1 MGYMSR
7 CYCSV
12 FRKLIAPVSGQ
23 AIAEFAMAVTIL
35 LIFIF
40 AAIDFGR
47 ALNDLQV
54 MADLTRQGSNLASR
68 GTPLGG
74 NTGAVAAVVS
84 GESSLDLVN
93 NGDVI
98 ITAVTNTNDVYKITG
113 QDSSTTD
120 GLTKFSATSKIG
132 TGVGTN
138 VTAALPAGAKNL
150 LQNGQTLFIT
160 EVFYGFTALTPI
172 GAMTN
177 GTVSMPATLYNSAY
191 F

>member
-1 MGYMSR
+1 M
-7 CYCSV
+7 
-12 FRKLIAPVSGQ
+12 LITSVSGQ

-54 MADLTRQGSNLASR
+54 MADLTRQGSDLASR

-93 NGDVI
+93 NGNVI
-98 ITAVTNTNDVYKITG
+98 ITAVTNTNNVYKISG

-120 GLTKFSATSKIG
+120 GRTKLSTTSKIG

-138 VTAALPAGAKNL
+138 VSATLPAAAQSL

-172 GAMTN
+172 GTITN
-177 GTVSMPATLYNSAY
+177 GAVNMPTTLYDSAY